1 MFLKLLKDERPKF
14 KARVPWRVRLHYCS
28 CMLRGRMSESEFDDL
43 FRSLKRAD
51 IEALIGAFYDVLMYC
66 DRSLTD
72 ELVHKLLAIK
82 HNSALDL
89 GYALGKTDAIIA
101 IRNCLFFREKLVK
114 IFEDDGPL
122 PVHLRSDIEA
132 HFEPEEE

>member
-1 MFLKLLKDERPKF
+1 MF
-14 KARVPWRVRLHYCS
+14 
-28 CMLRGRMSESEFDDL
+28 RGRMSESEFDDL
-43 FRSLKRAD
+43 FHPLKQDD
-51 IEALIGAFYDVLMYC
+51 IKTLIGAFYDVLMYC

-101 IRNCLFFREKLVK
+101 IRNLLFFRERLVK
-114 IFEDDGPL
+114 LFEDDSTL